1 MSALR
6 ASERVFFT
14 GPGAHFQ
21 PNWYTMAT
29 HLSTQQVNYIQ
40 DKKVN
45 TMLRKP
51 LLLIGFIASAG
62 LLVGCQDGSNQEEQV
77 IELNTLEQKVNYI
90 FGLNLAE
97 NFVEGGVQI
106 EPEAFALAL
115 KDVRDGV
122 EPRLSDEEIAQVMT
136 TFQEQEMARRQAEHS
151 ALAESNLA
159 AARSFLANNAEE
171 EGVEVTESGL
181 QYRVLEEGE
190 GPRPTADDTVTVHYR
205 GQLLDGTVFDSSYER
220 DQPATFSLNGV
231 IAGWTEGLQLMQ
243 EGGRVEFYIPPDLA
257 YGPNGNGPIPPN
269 AALIFEVELL
279 SVEGGDDE

>member
-1 MSALR
+1 
-6 ASERVFFT
+6 
-14 GPGAHFQ
+14 
-21 PNWYTMAT
+21 MAT

-115 KDVRDGV
+115 KDVRDRKST
-122 EPRLSDEEIAQVMT
+122 RLNSSHVAISYAVFCLKKKIEIV
-136 TFQEQEMARRQAEHS
+136 
-151 ALAESNLA
+151 
-159 AARSFLANNAEE
+159 
-171 EGVEVTESGL
+171 
-181 QYRVLEEGE
+181 
-190 GPRPTADDTVTVHYR
+190 
-205 GQLLDGTVFDSSYER
+205 
-220 DQPATFSLNGV
+220 
-231 IAGWTEGLQLMQ
+231 
-243 EGGRVEFYIPPDLA
+243 
-257 YGPNGNGPIPPN
+257 
-269 AALIFEVELL
+269 
-279 SVEGGDDE
+279 